1 MEIKVCSFS
10 SKVKRG
16 NALDHINKVKHHKQN
31 TTLVSLWITKIQQ
44 IQFNEELDAIHMY
57 VNPCEFVP
65 TSAVQFTSVILIKA
79 QCTRLKQNKSDR

>member
-1 MEIKVCSFS
+1 MEIKVRSFS

-16 NALDHINKVKHHKQN
+16 NALDHINKVKHKQN

-44 IQFNEELDAIHMY
+44 IQFNELDGIHMY

-79 QCTRLKQNKSDR
+79 QCTRLKQNKNDR